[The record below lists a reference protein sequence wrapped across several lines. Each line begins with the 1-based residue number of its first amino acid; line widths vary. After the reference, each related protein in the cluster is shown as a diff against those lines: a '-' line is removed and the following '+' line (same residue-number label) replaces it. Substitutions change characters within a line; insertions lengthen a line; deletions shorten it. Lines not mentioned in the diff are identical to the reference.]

1 MGVPDDPI
9 MMIELAWFP
18 RLTAQMQSVQDN
30 GGSIMSP
37 EILFLIA
44 IAVILMLIAFV
55 LGMVTGVSLS
65 RPIIR

>member
-1 MGVPDDPI
+1 
-9 MMIELAWFP
+9 
-18 RLTAQMQSVQDN
+18 
-30 GGSIMSP
+30 MSP

-65 RPIIR
+65 R